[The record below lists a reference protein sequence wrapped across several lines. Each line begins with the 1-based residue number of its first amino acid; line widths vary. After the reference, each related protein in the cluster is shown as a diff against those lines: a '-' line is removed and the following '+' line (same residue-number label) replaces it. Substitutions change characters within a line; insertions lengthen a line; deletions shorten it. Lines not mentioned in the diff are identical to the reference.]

1 MWFRR
6 LNLFILPWFFSP
18 NLHLIIIRLYEF
30 PQAAITKYHK
40 LGWLQTRKM
49 YSLHSS
55 GGQSLKTRCWQGHAL
70 TEESKWKYALV
81 FLLISD
87 ICLQSLAFLGLKIHH
102 SALCLHEH
110 IIFSLCVCV
119 FFLPIRTQVILD
131 EGPSSVRPHPDLILC
146 TPFPNKVIVTGTEG
160 KDFNVSFRGTH
171 FNS

>member
-1 MWFRR
+1 
-6 LNLFILPWFFSP
+6 
-18 NLHLIIIRLYEF
+18 
-30 PQAAITKYHK
+30 
-40 LGWLQTRKM
+40 M

-55 GGQSLKTRCWQGHAL
+55 GGQSLKARCWQGHAL

-110 IIFSLCVCV
+110 ITFSLCVCV

-131 EGPSSVRPHPDLILC
+131 EGPSSVRPHPNLILC
-146 TPFPNKVIVTGTEG
+146 TPFPNKVIVTGTES
-160 KDFNVSFRGTH
+160 KDLNVSFGGTH
-171 FNS
+171 FNAEQRHWWHFLGKFLNEVLTLLW